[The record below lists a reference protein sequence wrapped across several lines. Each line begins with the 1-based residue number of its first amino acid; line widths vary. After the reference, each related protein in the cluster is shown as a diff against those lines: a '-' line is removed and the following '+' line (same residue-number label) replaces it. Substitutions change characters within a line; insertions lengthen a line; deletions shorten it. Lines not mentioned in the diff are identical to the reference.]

1 MKFRPK
7 FNRTKIIA
15 TIGPSTA
22 SYAKLKEIIKEGVD
36 VCRLNFSHGTYED
49 HESAI
54 TNIRKINE
62 ELNSNIAILL
72 DLQGPKLRIGE
83 VENNSIVLEAG
94 KEITITTQECVG
106 TAKKLYIKYEML
118 TKDIK
123 KGHKILLDDGK
134 VELKVLDIIN
144 RKEVKAKIIHG
155 GILSSKKGFNL
166 PQTNLSIPS
175 ITKKDVAD
183 IEFGLKHNVEWIGL
197 SFVRKAEEIHELKNI
212 IARQEKRTKIVAKIE
227 KPEAVKNIDSIIAIT
242 DAIMVARGDLGV
254 EVPLEEVPLI
264 QKDIVRKCIRA
275 SKPVIIATQMM
286 ESMIHSATPTRAETN
301 DVANAVLDGADAVM
315 LSAETSVGD
324 YPVEAIK
331 TMERIVRHIEAQ
343 DDLIYNKGEGPE
355 DIGQRTYPTDV
366 ICFTAARMSLHVK
379 NAKAISSMTRSGYTA
394 FKLASYRPKANIFIF
409 TNNQP
414 LLNTL
419 SLVWGVRGFFYDKF
433 VTTDETIHDVNEILK
448 AKGYVKTG
456 DIVVNTASMPI
467 QEKSMTNAVKISKV
481 E

>member
-1 MKFRPK
+1 MKFRTK

-15 TIGPSTA
+15 TIGPATS

-36 VCRLNFSHGTYED
+36 VCRLNFSHGAYED
-49 HESAI
+49 HEKAI
-54 TNIRKINE
+54 LNIRKINE
-62 ELNSNIAILL
+62 ELNSFVGILL

-83 VENNSIVLEAG
+83 VENNSIVLENG
-94 KEITITTQECVG
+94 KEITITTQEYIG
-106 TAKKLYIKYEML
+106 TADKLYIKYDML

-144 RKEVKAKIIHG
+144 RKEIKAKVIHG
-155 GILSSKKGFNL
+155 GPLSSKKGFNL

-183 IEFGLKHNVEWIGL
+183 IEFGLKHNVEWLGL

-212 IARQEKRTKIVAKIE
+212 IARHEKRTKIVAKIE
-227 KPEAVKNIDSIIAIT
+227 KPEAVKNIDTIIAVA
-242 DAIMVARGDLGV
+242 DAVMVARGDLGV

-264 QKDIVRKCIRA
+264 QKDIVRKCIKA

-315 LSAETSVGD
+315 LSAETSVGAH
-324 YPVEAIK
+324 PVAAIK

-343 DDLIYNKGEGPE
+343 DLIYNKGEGPE

-419 SLVWGVRGFFYDKF
+419 SLVWGIRGFYYDKF
-433 VTTDETIHDVNEILK
+433 ETTDETIHDVNEILK
-448 AKGYVKTG
+448 EKGFAKTG

>member
-15 TIGPSTA
+15 TIGPATA
-22 SYAKLKEIIKEGVD
+22 SYEKLKEIIKEGVD
-36 VCRLNFSHGTYED
+36 ICRLNFSHGAHSD
-49 HESAI
+49 HEKAI
-54 TNIRKINE
+54 ENIRKINE
-62 ELNSNIAILL
+62 ELNSNIGILL

-83 VENNSIVLEAG
+83 VENN
-94 KEITITTQECVG
+94 EIFLKDGSELTITTQECIG
-106 TAKKLYIKYEML
+106 TAQKLYIKYEML

-123 KGHKILLDDGK
+123 KGHRILLDDGK

-144 RKEVKAKIIHG
+144 RKEVKAKVVHG
-155 GILSSKKGFNL
+155 GVLSSKKGFNL

-212 IARQEKRTKIVAKIE
+212 IARHEKRTKIVAKIE
-227 KPEAVKNIDSIIAIT
+227 KPEAVKNIDKIINIT

-264 QKDIVRKCIRA
+264 QKGIVRKCIKA

-286 ESMIHSATPTRAETN
+286 ESMIHNPTPTRAEAN

-315 LSAETSVGD
+315 LSAETSVGAF
-324 YPVEAIK
+324 PAEAIK
-331 TMERIVRHIEAQ
+331 TMERIIRHIEAQ
-343 DDLIYNKGEGPE
+343 DLIYDKGEGPDDE
-355 DIGQRTYPTDV
+355 GQRTYPTDV
-366 ICFTAARMSLHVK
+366 ICFTAARMSMHMDSV
-379 NAKAISSMTRSGYTA
+379 KAISSMTRSGYTA

-419 SLVWGVRGFFYDKF
+419 NLVWGIRGFYYDKF
-433 VTTDETIHDVNEILK
+433 VTTDETIKDVNEILK
-448 AKGYVKTG
+448 EKGYVKTG
-456 DIVVNTASMPI
+456 DVVVNTASMPI

>member
-15 TIGPSTA
+15 TIGPATS

-36 VCRLNFSHGTYED
+36 VCRLNFSHGTHED
-49 HESAI
+49 HEKAI

-62 ELNSNIAILL
+62 ELNAFVGILL

-83 VENNSIVLEAG
+83 VENNSITLENG
-94 KEITITTQECVG
+94 KELTITTQECIG
-106 TAKKLYIKYEML
+106 TAEKLYIKYDML

-123 KGHKILLDDGK
+123 KGHRILLDDGK

-144 RKEVKAKIIHG
+144 RTEIKAKVIHG
-155 GILSSKKGFNL
+155 GKLSSKKGFNL

-183 IEFGLKHNVEWIGL
+183 IEFGLKHNVEWLGL

-212 IARQEKRTKIVAKIE
+212 IARHEKHTKIVAKIE

-242 DAIMVARGDLGV
+242 DAVMVARGDLGV

-264 QKDIVRKCIRA
+264 QKDIVRKCITA

-286 ESMIHSATPTRAETN
+286 ESMIYSATPTRAETN

-315 LSAETSVGD
+315 LSAETSVGAH
-324 YPVEAIK
+324 PVAAIQ

-343 DDLIYNKGEGPE
+343 DLIYNKGEGPE
-355 DIGQRTYPTDV
+355 DVGQRTYPTDV

-419 SLVWGVRGFFYDKF
+419 SLVWGIRGFYYDKF
-433 VTTDETIHDVNEILK
+433 ETTDETIHDVNEILK
-448 AKGYVKTG
+448 EKGFAKTG

-467 QEKSMTNAVKISKV
+467 HEKSMTNAVKISKV